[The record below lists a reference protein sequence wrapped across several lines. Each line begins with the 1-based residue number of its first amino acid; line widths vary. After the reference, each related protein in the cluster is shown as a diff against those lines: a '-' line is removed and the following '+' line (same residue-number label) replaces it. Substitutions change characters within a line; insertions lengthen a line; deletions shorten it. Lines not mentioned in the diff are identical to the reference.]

1 MKNKKTTLFFMISI
15 ISILAIIVI
24 LLHYFSFPESA
35 VPYSVES
42 SVIEIDP
49 LDSKY
54 YVDDT
59 FTVSGNTTFAK
70 DGEIRVHFYLNYY
83 IHGIKARPDNI
94 SRDVA
99 AQILPGKSGLNRW
112 SATID
117 TTGFWPDEYII
128 TAYANNQEIN
138 TSRTVLL
145 INKNKNGEIS

>member
-35 VPYSVES
+35 MPYSVES

-49 LDSKY
+49 PDSKY

-70 DGEIRVHFYLNYY
+70 DGEVRVHLYLNYY

-94 SRDVA
+94 SRDVV
-99 AQILPGKSGLNRW
+99 AQIVPGKSGLNRW

-145 INKNKNGEIS
+145 INENKNGENS